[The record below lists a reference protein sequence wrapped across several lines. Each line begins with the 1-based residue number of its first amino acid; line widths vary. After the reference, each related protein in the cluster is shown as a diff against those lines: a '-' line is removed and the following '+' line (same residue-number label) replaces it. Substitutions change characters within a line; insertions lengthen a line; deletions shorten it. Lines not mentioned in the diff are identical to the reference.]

1 MLDTKYSNIIYGD
14 DNYNDI
20 EPRKKLNQINKILF
34 LLFDNNTSESID
46 FKNFADEIAT
56 DLNKQKFIYK
66 ELKILCENDE
76 NDENIK
82 FFINKLL
89 NKLKSI
95 DKTKKGGKKS
105 KKIMKSKKSKSKKY
119 IKSKK

>member
-119 IKSKK
+119 IKSK